1 MRRLSLYATVLA
13 LFAGT
18 AAMLQHDRANPSP
31 AMQNEAGLNNNAAF
45 RDGLYLGR
53 LAAKSGDQGRV
64 AIGRWAAESDRA
76 LFKTGFQRGYD
87 EFLASRRP
95 PDVAV
100 RRAE

>member
-1 MRRLSLYATVLA
+1 MKRLSLYATVLA

-18 AAMLQHDRANPSP
+18 AGMLQTSRTNPLP
-31 AMQNEAGLNNNAAF
+31 AMHDETGLNNSAAF

-64 AIGRWAAESDRA
+64 AIGRWSAESDRA
-76 LFKTGFQRGYD
+76 LFKAGFQRGYY
-87 EFLASRRP
+87 EFLASRQSA
-95 PDVAV
+95 DAAA